1 MNDPTDLDY
10 GTKINSNRDLLEQSA
25 SKLDFLN
32 SCDNETCV
40 AEVDCE
46 YD

>member
-1 MNDPTDLDY
+1 MIPQILITEQ
-10 GTKINSNRDLLEQSA
+10 KENSNRDLLEQSA

>member
-10 GTKINSNRDLLEQSA
+10 GIKIKSNRDLLELYA
-25 SKLDFLN
+25 SKLGFLN
-32 SCDNETCV
+32 SCNNETCV
-40 AEVDCE
+40 AQVDCE

>member
-1 MNDPTDLDY
+1 MIPQILITEQ
-10 GTKINSNRDLLEQSA
+10 KENSNRDLLERSA